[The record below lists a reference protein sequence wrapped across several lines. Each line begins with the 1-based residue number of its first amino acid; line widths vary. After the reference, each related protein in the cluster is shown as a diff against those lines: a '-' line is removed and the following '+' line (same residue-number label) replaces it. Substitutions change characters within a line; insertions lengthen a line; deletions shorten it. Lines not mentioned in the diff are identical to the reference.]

1 MNSQSK
7 ALQRFINVYLPI
19 ILFLIAFL
27 WKFYYIDTRDI
38 CLDEPF
44 TIFHAQ
50 HSFWDIIKLPAN
62 NEPNPPL
69 FMVLLHFW
77 IKLFGIEPHS
87 VRILPLVFNALTAV
101 FIYLIGKKF
110 YSLPTALLASGIFI
124 LSTYHFY
131 FGLET
136 RAYSLLS
143 LATAASLFYFQ
154 SLIAKPESI
163 RYLMALVVW
172 NFVLVY
178 SHYFGWFVVFVQFI
192 AGLLY
197 LKERLVFRRVFI
209 AIIATALLFTP
220 MAVVFIKQFFKSSQG
235 TWVQPP
241 SRFEYVHQLY
251 WFFNA
256 KKILFFLL
264 LAIVVGLAYTIY
276 TKRKVPA
283 WRQFVVVFLWWFIPY
298 TIMFLVSFKVPMF
311 INRYILFNTIG
322 LYLLAAILI
331 NSLFTER
338 VAIIVGCALLGMLF
352 LKLQINSKDFYY
364 REVKNSVLAVK
375 QHKTDSTKVLLYP
388 YWTDLGFMYYY
399 DRSIFEDYA
408 NFDSL
413 LEAKG
418 FVRYWDSNHF
428 KHDKNKPG
436 DSRVIYVHNGD
447 LNDTAV
453 YRYLDSTMVKT
464 DSVFFPQCFIVAVFE
479 PRK

>member
-50 HSFWDIIKLPAN
+50 HSLWDIIKLPAN

-77 IKLFGIEPHS
+77 IKLFGIEAGS
-87 VRILPLVFNALTAV
+87 VRILPLIFNALTAV

-131 FGLET
+131 FALET

-143 LATAASLFYFQ
+143 LATAASLYYFQ

-163 RYLMALVVW
+163 RYLIALVVW
-172 NFVLVY
+172 NFILVY

-197 LKERLVFRRVFI
+197 LKERLVFRKVFI

-235 TWVQPP
+235 TWVLPP

-251 WFFNA
+251 WFFNT
-256 KKILFFLL
+256 KKILFFFLR
-264 LAIVVGLAYTIY
+264 T
-276 TKRKVPA
+276 TVP
-283 WRQFVVVFLWWFIPY
+283 
-298 TIMFLVSFKVPMF
+298 
-311 INRYILFNTIG
+311 
-322 LYLLAAILI
+322 
-331 NSLFTER
+331 
-338 VAIIVGCALLGMLF
+338 
-352 LKLQINSKDFYY
+352 
-364 REVKNSVLAVK
+364 
-375 QHKTDSTKVLLYP
+375 
-388 YWTDLGFMYYY
+388 
-399 DRSIFEDYA
+399 
-408 NFDSL
+408 
-413 LEAKG
+413 
-418 FVRYWDSNHF
+418 
-428 KHDKNKPG
+428 
-436 DSRVIYVHNGD
+436 
-447 LNDTAV
+447 
-453 YRYLDSTMVKT
+453 
-464 DSVFFPQCFIVAVFE
+464 FF
-479 PRK
+479 R